1 MDFLLDVVDSP
12 VHRSDGHIQ
21 RYGDFN
27 PAFRFH
33 TQIEHTKLIR
43 GEVTERSKSL
53 TLRLGELSLD
63 VHGAITP

>member
-1 MDFLLDVVDSP
+1 MDFLFDIVDSP

-27 PAFRFH
+27 SAFRFH

-43 GEVTERSKSL
+43 CEIAERSKSL
-53 TLRLGELSLD
+53 TLRLGELSPE
-63 VHGAITP
+63 VHGITP